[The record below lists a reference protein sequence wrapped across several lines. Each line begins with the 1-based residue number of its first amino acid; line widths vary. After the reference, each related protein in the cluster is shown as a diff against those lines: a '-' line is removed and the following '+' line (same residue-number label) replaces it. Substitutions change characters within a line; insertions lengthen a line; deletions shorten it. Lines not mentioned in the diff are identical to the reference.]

1 MEMSSLLLDEELTP
15 KQIIEKLDDHII
27 GQKKAK
33 KMVAIALR
41 NRYRRRKVIPN
52 DLREDIHPKNI
63 IMIGPTGVGKTEIA
77 RRLSKLCGAPFIK
90 VEATKYTEVG
100 YVGRD
105 IESMIRDLSTIGF
118 DMIKKEKK
126 KKLRES
132 AEKKAEEIILDIL
145 IPPPNFKREA
155 LTPEEEKRR
164 DRYNE
169 TRKVMKKKL
178 SDGKLQDKEIEIEIK
193 SQSSSFPT
201 LQVFGTNNNLE
212 DFEKQLQS
220 MMGDILPKKRTKK
233 KMSVKDA
240 YEVMIEEEAD
250 KLLDT
255 DQTKIE
261 AKKRVEEMG
270 IVFVDEI
277 DKITGKSDSS
287 RGDVSREGVQ
297 RDLLPIVEGTTVNTR
312 IGPINTE
319 HILFIAAGAFHIS
332 KPSELIPELQ
342 GRFPIRVE
350 LEKLTREDFIQ
361 ILKSTR
367 TSLLKQYQALLET
380 ENVKLEFEE
389 EAIKEIAKIS
399 YDMNENLE
407 NIGARRLNTIIELI
421 IEDISFNAPDLTD
434 EKITIT
440 KEFVIDKM
448 KGILENK
455 DLTSYIL

>member
-1 MEMSSLLLDEELTP
+1 MT
-15 KQIIEKLDDHII
+15 
-27 GQKKAK
+27 
-33 KMVAIALR
+33 
-41 NRYRRRKVIPN
+41 
-52 DLREDIHPKNI
+52 
-63 IMIGPTGVGKTEIA
+63 
-77 RRLSKLCGAPFIK
+77 
-90 VEATKYTEVG
+90 
-100 YVGRD
+100 
-105 IESMIRDLSTIGF
+105 
-118 DMIKKEKK
+118 
-126 KKLRES
+126 
-132 AEKKAEEIILDIL
+132 
-145 IPPPNFKREA
+145 
-155 LTPEEEKRR
+155 
-164 DRYNE
+164 
-169 TRKVMKKKL
+169 
-178 SDGKLQDKEIEIEIK
+178 
-193 SQSSSFPT
+193 
-201 LQVFGTNNNLE
+201 
-212 DFEKQLQS
+212 
-220 MMGDILPKKRTKK
+220 
-233 KMSVKDA
+233 VKDA
-240 YEVMIEEEAD
+240 YEVIIEEEAD

-255 DQTKIE
+255 EQTKIE

-270 IVFVDEI
+270 IVFIDEI
-277 DKITGKSDSS
+277 DKITGKSDNS

-319 HILFIAAGAFHIS
+319 HILFIAAGAFHIA

-367 TSLLKQYQALLET
+367 TSLLKQYQALLKT

-421 IEDISFNAPDLTD
+421 IEDISFNAPDLTN

-440 KEFVIDKM
+440 KMFITDKM
-448 KGILENK
+448 KNILENK